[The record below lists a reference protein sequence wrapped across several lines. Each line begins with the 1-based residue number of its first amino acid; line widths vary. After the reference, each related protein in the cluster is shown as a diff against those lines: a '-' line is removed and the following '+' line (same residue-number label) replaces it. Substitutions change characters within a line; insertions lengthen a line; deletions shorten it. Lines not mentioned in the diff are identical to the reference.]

1 MYVSDQIPEVLTGD
15 PQDIWGINNCSF
27 LPSPSHCSL
36 SLLPYFPT
44 SPILPSPIIPSL
56 PPALPPALPTSPT
69 PPSQQ
74 LSLSLFP
81 ALSLL
86 LCITTNVTCTFQ
98 PQHSACLTLCTYS
111 SYPPP
116 PLPPAA
122 HTHTFTLHH
131 PAKQGS
137 FSCHPQFGG
146 GGRGG
151 CQRVDSTRAESCW
164 SCLSSYRVGQHILT
178 YCTCMS
184 MVESWWWI
192 FVC

>member
-1 MYVSDQIPEVLTGD
+1 MAFFQRVISSKEHLDVTNRNLQICQSPCVIPMLYHAMYHTCRY
-15 PQDIWGINNCSF
+15 WYN
-27 LPSPSHCSL
+27 L
-36 SLLPYFPT
+36 SVAKGKCMPCLSY
-44 SPILPSPIIPSL
+44 S
-56 PPALPPALPTSPT
+56 ALPPMS
-69 PPSQQ
+69 
-74 LSLSLFP
+74 P
-81 ALSLL
+81 ALSNLNML
-86 LCITTNVTCTFQ
+86 HAWHYVLIVHT
-98 PQHSACLTLCTYS
+98 
-111 SYPPP
+111 PP
-116 PLPPAA
+116 PPAA